1 MEEIIF
7 GFNDSV
13 LTETRFM
20 NIVSMTIAEKKEL
33 TTSKIE
39 DNDLQKVN
47 NF

>member
-7 GFNDSV
+7 GYADNV

-20 NIVSMTIAEKKEL
+20 NLLSLALEQKSEL